1 MRPRCLPLP
10 VATPALGGPLG
21 YKLAM
26 TLSGADR
33 QRELARTAERGT
45 QRRGAEQRAEGGD
58 DKGAES
64 RARNKAGML
73 YRS

>member
-1 MRPRCLPLP
+1 VPPLP
-10 VATPALGGPLG
+10 ASASGNACTWWPLG

-26 TLSGADR
+26 TLSGADW

-64 RARNKAGML
+64 RARNEAGML